1 MISHQ
6 QSFSPSKFFR
16 RGKSGGRAGSAKGS
30 SAHASRVVDLSPQP
44 QPLRFDSPPAIPL
57 MEFQNQ
63 PGRIGSKPN
72 IEKPMGKYLPSAGV
86 SFFSKGRQQEFQD
99 MHMRQEMATTTLVR
113 RSARLQ
119 NQPMS
124 LAKKQK
130 LAKDIAGR
138 ALKSMGGIITLQSSM
153 NESFDKD
160 PFMLGLIEK
169 AKSIKKSS
177 QRK

>member
-1 MISHQ
+1 MQPQ
-6 QSFSPSKFFR
+6 QSFSPSTFFR
-16 RGKSGGRAGSAKGS
+16 HGKSGGRAGSAKGS
-30 SAHASRVVDLSPQP
+30 SAHAFRVVDLSPQP
-44 QPLRFDSPPAIPL
+44 QPLRFDSPPAIPS

-63 PGRIGSKPN
+63 PGHIGSKPN
-72 IEKPMGKYLPSAGV
+72 IEKPMGKFLPSPGV

-99 MHMRQEMATTTLVR
+99 MRMRQEMATTTLVR
-113 RSARLQ
+113 HSARFQ
-119 NQPMS
+119 NRPMS

-130 LAKDIAGR
+130 LAQEIAGR
-138 ALKSMGGIITLQSSM
+138 ALKCMGGIVALQSPM

>member
-1 MISHQ
+1 MQHQ

-44 QPLRFDSPPAIPL
+44 QPLTFDSPPAIPL

-63 PGRIGSKPN
+63 LGRIGSKPN
-72 IEKPMGKYLPSAGV
+72 IDKPMGKYLPSAGV

-99 MHMRQEMATTTLVR
+99 MRMRQEMATTTLVR

-119 NQPMS
+119 NRPS
-124 LAKKQK
+124 VISKK
-130 LAKDIAGR
+130 
-138 ALKSMGGIITLQSSM
+138 T
-153 NESFDKD
+153 
-160 PFMLGLIEK
+160 K
-169 AKSIKKSS
+169 AS
-177 QRK
+177 

>member
-1 MISHQ
+1 
-6 QSFSPSKFFR
+6 
-16 RGKSGGRAGSAKGS
+16 
-30 SAHASRVVDLSPQP
+30 
-44 QPLRFDSPPAIPL
+44 
-57 MEFQNQ
+57 
-63 PGRIGSKPN
+63 
-72 IEKPMGKYLPSAGV
+72 MGKFPPSAGV
-86 SFFSKGRQQEFQD
+86 TFFSKGRQQKFQD

-113 RSARLQ
+113 RSARFQ
-119 NQPMS
+119 NRPMS

-130 LAKDIAGR
+130 LAQEIAGR
-138 ALKSMGGIITLQSSM
+138 ALKSMGGIVALQLSM

>member
-1 MISHQ
+1 MQPQ
-6 QSFSPSKFFR
+6 QSFSPSTFFR
-16 RGKSGGRAGSAKGS
+16 HGKSGGRAGSAKGS

-44 QPLRFDSPPAIPL
+44 LRFDSPPAIPL

-63 PGRIGSKPN
+63 PGCIGSKPN

-99 MHMRQEMATTTLVR
+99 MRMRQEMATTTLVR

-138 ALKSMGGIITLQSSM
+138 ALKSMGGIIALQSSM

>member
-1 MISHQ
+1 MQHQ

-72 IEKPMGKYLPSAGV
+72 IDKPMGMYLPSAGV

-99 MHMRQEMATTTLVR
+99 MCMRQEMATTLVR
-113 RSARLQ
+113 R
-119 NQPMS
+119 
-124 LAKKQK
+124 K

-138 ALKSMGGIITLQSSM
+138 ALKSMGGIIALQSAM

>member
-1 MISHQ
+1 MQHQ

-63 PGRIGSKPN
+63 LGRIGSKPN
-72 IEKPMGKYLPSAGV
+72 IDKPMGKYLPSAGV

-99 MHMRQEMATTTLVR
+99 MRMRQEMATTLVR

-119 NQPMS
+119 NQPML

-138 ALKSMGGIITLQSSM
+138 ALKSMGGIITLQSAM

>member
-1 MISHQ
+1 MQHQ
-6 QSFSPSKFFR
+6 QSFSLSKFFG
-16 RGKSGGRAGSAKGS
+16 RGKIGGRAGSAKGS

-44 QPLRFDSPPAIPL
+44 QPLRFDSPPAIQL

-63 PGRIGSKPN
+63 PGRIGSKSN
-72 IEKPMGKYLPSAGV
+72 IDKPMGKYMPSAGV

-99 MHMRQEMATTTLVR
+99 MRMRKEMATTTLVR

-138 ALKSMGGIITLQSSM
+138 ALKSMGGIIALRSSM